1 MIMSKGTLS
10 SLSTGKN
17 LIPKAST
24 DISNPI
30 PARALY
36 SDYKNCFV
44 LKIIFNS
51 QENCPWATGLL
62 RCAWSGQTHLGTC
75 DCAHGPSLHLW
86 GGILG
91 RRPGASRWWRHCAG
105 NRRKLSLC
113 ISMMGMPRMI
123 LLDEPYAGIST
134 TARKLIVNYISTLQ
148 RVSKISI
155 LLSSHS
161 MSDVEFLCNRIA
173 ILDAG
178 RLQCLGSLAQL
189 KQKFGK
195 GYTIT
200 VKTYPDKKQD
210 FDYQRDVADNVLK
223 NFPQAEIVHT
233 YEGLLEFRMSRVRM
247 LWSEMFS
254 RMARIKQRFKL
265 QDFFITDTSLEQI
278 FLSVTRKEAC
288 DAAAAE
294 AAAEAAAAQAPVIP
308 QLNTV
313 ATTLGL

>member
-1 MIMSKGTLS
+1 
-10 SLSTGKN
+10 
-17 LIPKAST
+17 
-24 DISNPI
+24 
-30 PARALY
+30 
-36 SDYKNCFV
+36 
-44 LKIIFNS
+44 
-51 QENCPWATGLL
+51 
-62 RCAWSGQTHLGTC
+62 
-75 DCAHGPSLHLW
+75 
-86 GGILG
+86 
-91 RRPGASRWWRHCAG
+91 
-105 NRRKLSLC
+105 
-113 ISMMGMPRMI
+113 
-123 LLDEPYAGIST
+123 
-134 TARKLIVNYISTLQ
+134 
-148 RVSKISI
+148 
-155 LLSSHS
+155 

>member
-1 MIMSKGTLS
+1 MGRHSGTEAWS
-10 SLSTGKN
+10 QQVV
-17 LIPKAST
+17 A
-24 DISNPI
+24 
-30 PARALY
+30 ALCRRY
-36 SDYKNCFV
+36 LGY
-44 LKIIFNS
+44 
-51 QENCPWATGLL
+51 CPQRDGLL
-62 RCAWSGQTHLGTC
+62 DMLTGVETLMLFGRLRGFPLTPQYLNALLCIFRLSNISHYLVGTY
-75 DCAHGPSLHLW
+75 S
-86 GGILG
+86 
-91 RRPGASRWWRHCAG
+91 AG